1 MPVREAEEA
10 APEPGAPVP
19 VREAEEEAGAAN
31 SAAPKWVSRARRPGS
46 DTTTAE
52 GETRPWTPP
61 AWWWTYSSPWATSAA
76 TWTRET
82 QVRSA
87 VKLGFRGLRRHAAS
101 VAAPGGSS

>member
-52 GETRPWTPP
+52 GETRPWLAP
-61 AWWWTYSSPWATSAA
+61 AWW
-76 TWTRET
+76 
-82 QVRSA
+82 
-87 VKLGFRGLRRHAAS
+87 RRQ
-101 VAAPGGSS
+101 APGTGRAQANLGVKRVPR